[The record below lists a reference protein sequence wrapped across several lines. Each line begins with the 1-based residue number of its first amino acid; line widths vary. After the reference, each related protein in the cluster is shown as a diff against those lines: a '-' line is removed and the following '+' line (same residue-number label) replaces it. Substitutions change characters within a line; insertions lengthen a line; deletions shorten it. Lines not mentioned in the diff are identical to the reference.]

1 MSNMK
6 QINSLILICILS
18 MLNLSESIAQGLS
31 LSFNLTETDLLANM
45 IADSKKY
52 KISSLT
58 LSGYVNQEN
67 VKYIKDLNL
76 NGTLVNLDLSDASHI
91 CTNYSLQDNK
101 TFNGER
107 SDMFGTKWRTALKY
121 LYEKGW
127 EDILSHEFTEWNGW
141 EYNNDWPYYTYVTDS
156 YEDDYIIRK
165 MRIRFYAYKSGGWN
179 EWVSFEKE
187 IIIMY
192 TNESPKLCFQNC
204 SYSNFVIP
212 SNIQSIGGSDCR
224 FRVKSCNEFV
234 LGNRINT
241 IGENAFKDSHIE
253 TIILNSTIKEIKNNA
268 FENATGNCLANSQLI
283 ASVEYIGDNAFKNS
297 SLLENTNGSVK
308 LQAKKIGNNAF
319 LNAVIPK
326 NLSLP
331 NIQEL
336 GDSTFFATDI
346 VNVDVNNIIKKIGN
360 STFENCST
368 LQTFNGGENIE
379 TIGDR
384 SFYGCKQLNAFTP
397 SNNLRAIGQEAF
409 GNNTALVSF
418 SIPGTTKSIGYKAF
432 ANSGLRD
439 LDIGIYEY
447 FHRDIIDGC
456 DSLEIISASNNNTK
470 LKSANGV
477 LLSKDE
483 SKILAYP
490 CAKEDALFE
499 ISNQVT
505 EIADSAFY
513 SVNKLRALTVSET
526 ITNIGKNAFGNS
538 SIIELKVLPST
549 TPKVTDNISGLDQSL
564 VRLFV
569 HEKDFSTYYI
579 ANYWGDFKNIF
590 VLENAVSPNGLINVE
605 VAGTLPENIGFGN
618 QFKYNILRLSGY
630 LNSDDIRYL
639 REMAG
644 RDVRGN
650 QTIRVLKDL
659 DFSQASIVKG
669 GSCYYIKNEYSSGRL
684 TTSDNIVGESMF
696 EGCNFTNLAISES
709 TTKIGD
715 KALYGCQLESFKL
728 PTATKEINPNS
739 FFGMATLKE
748 FIVDSDNPNYM
759 SLNGVLF
766 TKDGKSLLLYPYA
779 KQGESYSTPE
789 STINIGEQ
797 ALGGSHLKTV
807 ILNEGLKEIETM
819 AFNNLGSLEGISLP
833 STLETIGHRAFWGC
847 NNLLDITCKAYYPP
861 TLKYDSYSYFGQPYN
876 NFSDKTYENA
886 VLFVPKKNGGYSS
899 RSGWKLFN
907 NVIESD
913 DWMSGIQAISDSD
926 NAEIIKSYDLNGRVV
941 TSSYHGVS
949 ILKMSD
955 GKTKKVFV
963 K

>member
-1 MSNMK
+1 MK

-31 LSFNLTETDLLANM
+31 LSFNLTESDLLANM

-67 VKYIKDLNL
+67 VEYIKDLNL

-107 SDMFGTKWRTALKY
+107 SDKFGTKWRTALKY

-127 EDILSHEFTEWNGW
+127 EDILSHESTAWNGW
-141 EYNNDWPYYTYVTDS
+141 WYNNDWPYYTYVTDS

-165 MRIRFYAYKSGGWN
+165 MRINFYAWKSGGWN

-187 IIIMY
+187 IRIMY

-283 ASVEYIGDNAFKNS
+283 ASVENIGDNAFKNS
-297 SLLENTNGSVK
+297 SLLEDTNGSVT

-319 LNAVIPK
+319 FHAVIPK
-326 NLSLP
+326 YLSLP

-336 GDSTFFATDI
+336 GDSAFMGTNI
-346 VNVDVNNIIKKIGN
+346 VNVDINNIIKEMGN
-360 STFENCST
+360 SAFENCEM
-368 LQTFNGGENIE
+368 LQTINGGANVEI
-379 TIGDR
+379 IGGR
-384 SFYGCKQLNAFTP
+384 TFYGCKQLNAFTP
-397 SNNLRAIGQEAF
+397 SNSLRTIGQEAF
-409 GNNTALVSF
+409 GNTTALVSF
-418 SIPGTTKSIGYKAF
+418 SIPNNTESIGYKAF
-432 ANSGLRD
+432 ANSGLRKLELGNFGD
-439 LDIGIYEY
+439 
-447 FHRDIIDGC
+447 FRKDIIDSC
-456 DSLEIISASNNNTK
+456 DSLEILSASSGNEK

-483 SKILAYP
+483 SKIVSYP
-490 CAKEDALFE
+490 CAKEDEMYE

-505 EIADSAFY
+505 EVVDSAFY
-513 SVNKLRALTVSET
+513 SVNKLRALTISENVT
-526 ITNIGKNAFGNS
+526 KIGKNAFGNS
-538 SIIELKVLPST
+538 TISEVKILPT
-549 TPKVTDNISGLDQSL
+549 ATPKVTDNMSGFDQSL

-569 HEKDFSTYYI
+569 HEKDYSNYYI

-590 VLENAVSPNGLINVE
+590 ILEKAVSPNNLINVE
-605 VAGTLPENIGFGN
+605 VAGSLPEHLGFGN
-618 QFKYNILRLSGY
+618 QFKYNTLRLSGC

-650 QTIRVLKDL
+650 KTTGILTDL
-659 DFSQASIVKG
+659 DFSQASIVEG
-669 GSCYYIKNEYSSGRL
+669 GSSYYIKSEYSSGKL
-684 TTSDNIVGESMF
+684 TTSNNIIGESMF
-696 EGCNFTNLAISES
+696 EGCNLASLEISES
-709 TTKIGD
+709 AIKIGD
-715 KALYGCQLESFKL
+715 KALSGCQLESFKL
-728 PTATKEINPNS
+728 PAATKELNPNS
-739 FFGMATLKE
+739 FFEMATLKE
-748 FIVDSDNPNYM
+748 IFVDYDNPNYV
-759 SLNGVLF
+759 SLDGVLF

-779 KQGESYSTPE
+779 KQGERYSTPVTTT
-789 STINIGEQ
+789 SIGEQ
-797 ALGGSHLKTV
+797 AFGGSYLKTV
-807 ILNEGLKEIETM
+807 ITNEGLKEIGTM
-819 AFNNLGSLEGISLP
+819 AFVNLASLEGISLP
-833 STLETIGHRAFWGC
+833 STLETIGHRAFWRC
-847 NNLLDITCKAYYPP
+847 HNLLDITCKAYNPP
-861 TLKYDSYSYFGQPYN
+861 TLKYDPYSYYGQPYN

-886 VLFVPKKNGGYSS
+886 FLFIPQKNGGYKS

-913 DWMSGIQAISDSD
+913 NRVTEVHTTNDLMDGRIVKRYNINGREIMNSSHGV
-926 NAEIIKSYDLNGRVV
+926 NIIKMNGG
-941 TSSYHGVS
+941 T
-949 ILKMSD
+949 
-955 GKTKKVFV
+955 TKKIIV